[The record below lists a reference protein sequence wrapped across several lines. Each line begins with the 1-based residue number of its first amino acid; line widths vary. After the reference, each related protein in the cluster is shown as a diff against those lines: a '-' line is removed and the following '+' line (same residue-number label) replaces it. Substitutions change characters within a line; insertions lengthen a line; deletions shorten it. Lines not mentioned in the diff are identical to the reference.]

1 MATYT
6 LLMTKSFIKDMKKL
20 DKYAQIQIKS
30 WIINNL
36 ENTDDPRRYG
46 KALLGNLKDKWR
58 YRIENYRI
66 LAIIEDEHIIL
77 HLVKVGHRRS
87 IYK

>member
-66 LAIIEDEHIIL
+66 LAIIDDEHIIL
-77 HLVKVGHRRS
+77 H
-87 IYK
+87 

>member
-66 LAIIEDEHIIL
+66 LAIINDEHIIL
-77 HLVKVGHRRS
+77 HLVKVRHRRS